1 MTNQNKTNLNL
12 IVGRS
17 IKSVRSQNGWSQQF
31 IANRLNIS
39 IPALSKI
46 ETGVTDVNLSRLA
59 QIAHILEV
67 DIIHLMSDGKE
78 QEPPPHPS
86 FYQNLQK
93 RLLERDTE
101 IVSLQRKIIELYDE
115 IHNRRAEG

>member
-12 IVGRS
+12 IVGRC

-67 DIIHLMSDGKE
+67 DIVHLMSDGKH
-78 QEPPPHPS
+78 QETPPHPS

>member
-1 MTNQNKTNLNL
+1 MTNQKKTDLNL

-67 DIIHLMSDGKE
+67 DIVHLMSGSKH
-78 QEPPPHPS
+78 QEIPHPS

-101 IVSLQRKIIELYDE
+101 IVSLQHKIIELYDE
-115 IHNRRAEG
+115 IHNKPAEG

>member
-1 MTNQNKTNLNL
+1 MTNQNKTGLNL
-12 IVGRS
+12 MVGKS
-17 IKSVRSQNGWSQQF
+17 IKSFRSKNGWSQQF

-59 QIAHILEV
+59 QIAYILEV
-67 DIIHLMSDGKE
+67 DVIHLMPDDKADM
-78 QEPPPHPS
+78 PRLS

-93 RLLERDTE
+93 KLAERETE

-115 IHNRRAEG
+115 IHNKRAEG